1 MSEQQNQLAEL
12 EALEHQ
18 REQAVLAADIT
29 TLERLLIPDMIYVHS
44 SATAEDRDT
53 YLQRVAQGY
62 YVYNSVQSLQR
73 NWRLYPDFALANGDL
88 RIDVTVRG
96 TAKIVMSRY
105 LQVWAKTQGQW
116 QMVSWQSTPIPQ

>member
-29 TLERLLIPDMIYVHS
+29 TLERLLSPDMIYVHS

-116 QMVSWQSTPIPQ
+116 RMVSWQSTPIPQ

>member
-1 MSEQQNQLAEL
+1 
-12 EALEHQ
+12 
-18 REQAVLAADIT
+18 
-29 TLERLLIPDMIYVHS
+29 
-44 SATAEDRDT
+44 
-53 YLQRVAQGY
+53 VAQGY

-116 QMVSWQSTPIPQ
+116 RMVSWQSTPIPQ